1 MRRTLVPGLLLSTLF
16 LPFAAVATQPQA
28 DASPITGNL
37 RVSTGVIAP
46 TIVSAVQITMPEGV
60 APAAVP
66 AGAQVGLLLTVD
78 RNGQPQNIRVVR
90 SLNPAW
96 DASVVSAVRQ
106 FRFHPGSIDNQP
118 IAMDLNLTVNITN

>member
-16 LPFAAVATQPQA
+16 LPLAAVATQPQA

-46 TIVSAVQITMPEGV
+46 TIVSAVQITVPEGA

-78 RNGQPQNIRVVR
+78 RNGQPRNIRVVR
-90 SLNPAW
+90 SLNAAW
-96 DASVVSAVRQ
+96 DARVVQAVGQ

-118 IAMDLNLTVNITN
+118 ITMDLNLTVNITN